1 MDKYLE
7 PTFYMDSDSQM
18 VMDFTESAIKGVGGD
33 VEKAVALFYAVRDGI
48 RYNPYSMFIDKKEFK
63 ASSVLKRQ
71 EGFCVPKSILLAAV
85 SRAAGIPARLGFANV
100 KNHLTTRRLRE
111 TMQTDIF
118 VFHGYTEFFI
128 NGKWVKATCAFNQSL
143 CEKFNTKPLE
153 FDGLNDS
160 LLHPY
165 DMEGKKHMEYI
176 DDHGAFDDFPYDQML
191 EEFIKYYPHW
201 FSAFKDG
208 TVTINGDFEEERV
221 QDVQAIK

>member
-7 PTFYMDSDSQM
+7 STFYLDSNSQM
-18 VMDFTESAIKGVGGD
+18 IMDFAESAIKGARD
-33 VEKAVALFYAVRDGI
+33 DAEKAVALFYAVRDGI

-63 ASSVLKRQ
+63 ASSVLKRK

-85 SRAAGIPARLGFANV
+85 SRAAGVPARLGFANV
-100 KNHLTTRRLRE
+100 KNHLATKRLKE
-111 TMQTDIF
+111 VMQTDIF
-118 VFHGYTEFFI
+118 VYHGYTEFFI

-176 DDHGAFDDFPYDQML
+176 LDHGVFDDFPYEKML
-191 EEFIKYYPHW
+191 EEFLKYYPHF
-201 FSAFKDG
+201 FSEVKDG
-208 TVTINGDFEEERV
+208 SGIPNGDFEEERA
-221 QDVQAIK
+221 QDLKALS